1 MKIQISNI
9 EIDSTFSDFDD
20 VFDYGDILEVAFS
33 NVKQQ
38 VRMEIE
44 RRVKEEFY
52 TLPIVQEFAKK
63 KAEELAE
70 GLQINMEES

>member
-1 MKIQISNI
+1 MERFMKIQVSNI

-20 VFDYGDILEVAFS
+20 VFDYGDILQQAFS

-44 RRVKEEFY
+44 RRVKEELFA
-52 TLPIVQEFAKK
+52 LPHVQQYAKK
-63 KAEELAE
+63 KAEELAKE
-70 GLQINMEES
+70 MEDL